1 MRTSI
6 LLALV
11 TGALVTGSTTAGAA
25 AATPRCTTAALEVW
39 LGVGGGG
46 GQAGSVSYP
55 MEFTNVSG
63 HTCHLFG
70 FPGVSAEAAG
80 HQLGSAA
87 RRDHSAPEQTV
98 TLRAGATAH
107 TVLRITDVS
116 AFPAATLPT
125 GHRRRAH
132 GLSARRGHRGPDPV
146 PIPCVLGEGAGVPVG
161 HAGAAAGR
169 RSRASVVAT
178 GRRSA
183 ARAR

>member
-11 TGALVTGSTTAGAA
+11 TGALMTGSTTAGAS

-55 MEFTNVSG
+55 MELTNVSG
-63 HTCHLFG
+63 HACHLFG

-87 RRDHSAPEQTV
+87 RRDHSALEQTV

-116 AFPAATLPT
+116 VFPAATCRPVAADGLTVYPPGAVT
-125 GHRRRAH
+125 AAQIPFRFRACSAK
-132 GLSARRGHRGPDPV
+132 GPVFLSVTPV
-146 PIPCVLGEGAGVPVG
+146 QPRVGVPG
-161 HAGAAAGR
+161 HP
-169 RSRASVVAT
+169 
-178 GRRSA
+178 
-183 ARAR
+183 

>member
-11 TGALVTGSTTAGAA
+11 TGALVTGSTPAGAA

-46 GQAGSVSYP
+46 GQGGIVSYP
-55 MEFTNVSG
+55 MELTNVSG
-63 HTCHLFG
+63 HACHLFG

-80 HQLGSAA
+80 HQLGTAA

-107 TVLRITDVS
+107 TVLRIMDVS
-116 AFPAATLPT
+116 AFPAATCRPVAADGLTVYPPGAVT
-125 GHRRRAH
+125 AAQIPFRFRACSAK
-132 GLSARRGHRGPDPV
+132 GPVFLSVTPV
-146 PIPCVLGEGAGVPVG
+146 QPRVGVPG
-161 HAGAAAGR
+161 HP
-169 RSRASVVAT
+169 
-178 GRRSA
+178 
-183 ARAR
+183 